1 MNEQYTPVI
10 MDFPLR
16 GEWFS
21 PNTPGARIPSHGT
34 NRFGT
39 RYAYDFLQVD
49 WKRRGHPSYQ
59 THWLKYLLFGVPLQK
74 CYCWG
79 ENVYAPCD
87 GTVVDAKDDHR
98 ERSRAHLIS
107 DLYVAV
113 KSAHFYNP
121 RKDHIQS
128 IAGNY
133 IIIKYNEHVYAAFA
147 HLQCGSIKV
156 IAGQKVKRGEVLGKI
171 GHSGNSF
178 FPHLHFQLMDN
189 RDMNSAQ
196 GVPCAFKQY
205 KVFGN
210 GQWETVK
217 NGIPT
222 DTDRIRFPHKTLEI

>member
-98 ERSRAHLIS
+98 ERSRS
-107 DLYVAV
+107 YFRPV
-113 KSAHFYNP
+113 
-121 RKDHIQS
+121 
-128 IAGNY
+128 
-133 IIIKYNEHVYAAFA
+133 
-147 HLQCGSIKV
+147 CCC
-156 IAGQKVKRGEVLGKI
+156 QKCTFL
-171 GHSGNSF
+171 
-178 FPHLHFQLMDN
+178 
-189 RDMNSAQ
+189 
-196 GVPCAFKQY
+196 
-205 KVFGN
+205 
-210 GQWETVK
+210 
-217 NGIPT
+217 
-222 DTDRIRFPHKTLEI
+222 